1 MITKGKREKHQE
13 DQKGADR
20 FWQLVSFDLV
30 SKYKRM
36 KANKF
41 CQSCGF
47 PLKKYEKGGG
57 TEKDGS
63 LSTKYCSMCYENGV
77 LLTPPEI
84 DTAGKMQKYCMEEM
98 KKKRLQL
105 LFRLAGNKIDPETET
120 LEKIETT
127 IPACFSKF

>member
-1 MITKGKREKHQE
+1 
-13 DQKGADR
+13 
-20 FWQLVSFDLV
+20 
-30 SKYKRM
+30 M

-47 PLKKYEKGGG
+47 PLKKYKKGGG

-63 LSTKYCSMCYENGV
+63 LSTKYCSMSYENGV

-98 KKKRLQL
+98 KKNGYNSFFAWLATRSIPKLKRW
-105 LFRLAGNKIDPETET
+105 K
-120 LEKIETT
+120 K
-127 IPACFSKF
+127 